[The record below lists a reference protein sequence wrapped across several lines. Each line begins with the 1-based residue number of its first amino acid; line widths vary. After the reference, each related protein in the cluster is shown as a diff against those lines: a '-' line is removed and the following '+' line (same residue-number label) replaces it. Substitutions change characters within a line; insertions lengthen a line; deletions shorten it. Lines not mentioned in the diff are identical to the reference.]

1 MVDAHRSR
9 IEGVAGAEPAPRQHY
24 GVTLAV
30 LTVAGVSFAVMQ
42 TLVVPA
48 LPFFQREFDTSAA
61 WVTWI
66 ATGFL
71 LSSSVLTPILGKLGD
86 SHGKKKMLVISLG
99 IFGLASL
106 GAAAAWS
113 LASLI
118 FFRVLQGAGAA
129 VFPLSFGIIRDEFPP
144 ERIGLGI
151 GTVSSVFGVGGGVG
165 LVMSGVIIE
174 HLSWHWLFLIGAV
187 PVLASTVL
195 LALYVP
201 ESPVKFPTK
210 PDYLGGAALSVAL
223 GALLIAI
230 SEGSNWG
237 WTSGGVLG
245 LLALSATMFAVW
257 VGIERRVPEPLVD
270 LKTFA
275 RREMAAT
282 NLTTLVMGFSMFST
296 FILLP
301 NFVQVP
307 LGLPPDIAAQLDYG
321 FGASPVEVGLF
332 FIPSSIAM
340 MIAGPLAGALGQKY
354 GRLLPLRIGLA
365 SLVLALTLLATMHE
379 ESWTIYVWMVFMGVG
394 LAFCF
399 ATLGTLVIDFS
410 APGETGVA
418 SGMNTIMRTIG
429 ASLGAQ
435 VAAAIISAN
444 TLAGTEIPV
453 ERGFTIAFTLSAI
466 GALVAFAPT
475 LLLPRGRVRQ
485 PVPEPAR

>member
-1 MVDAHRSR
+1 ME
-9 IEGVAGAEPAPRQHY
+9 EGRQHY

-30 LTVAGVSFAVMQ
+30 LTVAGISFAVMQ

-48 LPFFQREFDTSAA
+48 LPHFQREFDTSAA

-86 SHGKKKMLVISLG
+86 SLGKKRMLVISLG
-99 IFGLASL
+99 IFGVASL

-113 LASLI
+113 LPSLI
-118 FFRVLQGAGAA
+118 FFRVVQGAGAA

-144 ERIGLGI
+144 EKIGLGI

-165 LVMSGVIIE
+165 LVLSGVIIE

-210 PDYLGGAALSVAL
+210 PDYVGGAALSVAL
-223 GALLIAI
+223 GSLLIAI

-237 WTSGGVLG
+237 WTSAGVLG
-245 LLALSATMFAVW
+245 LLTVSAVMFTVW
-257 VGIERRVPEPLVD
+257 VRIEQLVPEPMVD

-282 NLTTLVMGFSMFST
+282 NVTTLIMGFAMFST

-307 LGLPPDIAAQLDYG
+307 LGLPPAVADDLDYG
-321 FGASPVEVGLF
+321 FGATPIEVGLF
-332 FIPSSIAM
+332 FVPSSIAM
-340 MIAGPLAGALGQKY
+340 MIAGPLAGAIGQRY
-354 GRLLPLRIGLA
+354 GRILPLRVGLA
-365 SLVLALTLLATMHE
+365 FLVLSVTLLATVHDDP
-379 ESWTIYVWMVFMGVG
+379 WNIYAWMVFMGIG

-410 APGETGVA
+410 RPGETGVA

-435 VAAAIISAN
+435 VSAAIISAN

-453 ERGFTIAFTLSAI
+453 ERGFTIAFTLSA
-466 GALVAFAPT
+466 VAAMLAFLPT
-475 LLLPRGRVRQ
+475 LLLGRRPAAQ
-485 PVPEPAR
+485 PLPEPAR

>member
-1 MVDAHRSR
+1 
-9 IEGVAGAEPAPRQHY
+9 VAGAEHGSRQHY
-24 GVTLAV
+24 GATLGV
-30 LTVAGVSFAVMQ
+30 LTVAGISFAVMQ
-42 TLVVPA
+42 TLVIPA
-48 LPFFQREFDTSAA
+48 LPFFQKEFDTSAS

-86 SHGKKKMLVISLG
+86 SHGKKRMLVISLG

-113 LASLI
+113 LPSLI

-144 ERIGLGI
+144 EKIGLGI

-201 ESPVKFPTK
+201 ESPVKFPTR
-210 PDYLGGAALSVAL
+210 PDYVGGFALSLAL
-223 GALLIAI
+223 GTLLVAI

-237 WTSGGVLG
+237 WTSAGVLG
-245 LLALSATMFAVW
+245 LLTVSAVMFAVW
-257 VGIERRVPEPLVD
+257 VGIEKRVPEPLVD

-307 LGLPPDIAAQLDYG
+307 LGLPPDIADELDYG

-340 MIAGPLAGALGQKY
+340 MIAGPLAGALGQRY
-354 GRLLPLRIGLA
+354 GRLLPLRIGLGFLVA
-365 SLVLALTLLATMHE
+365 SLALLASMHE
-379 ESWTIYVWMVFMGVG
+379 QSWTIYVWMVFMGVG

-399 ATLGTLVIDFS
+399 ATLGTLVIDYS
-410 APGETGVA
+410 PPGETGVA

-444 TLAGTEIPV
+444 TLAGTEIPL
-453 ERGFTIAFTLSAI
+453 ERGFTIAFTLSAV

-475 LLLPRGRVRQ
+475 LLLPRGRVAR
-485 PVPEPAR
+485 PIPEPAR

>member
-1 MVDAHRSR
+1 MVE
-9 IEGVAGAEPAPRQHY
+9 EGRQHY
-24 GVTLAV
+24 VVTLAL

-48 LPFFQREFDTSAA
+48 LPFFQREFHTSAS

-86 SHGKKKMLVISLG
+86 SHGKKRMLVISLG

-106 GAAAAWS
+106 GAAAAWN
-113 LASLI
+113 LASLVV
-118 FFRVLQGAGAA
+118 FRVIQGAGAA

-144 ERIGLGI
+144 EKIGIGI
-151 GTVSSVFGVGGGVG
+151 GTVSSVFGAGGGIG

-187 PVLASTVL
+187 PVLAATAL
-195 LALYVP
+195 LALFVP
-201 ESPVKFPTK
+201 ESPVKHPTR

-230 SEGSNWG
+230 SEGGHWG
-237 WTSGGVLG
+237 WTSAGVLG
-245 LLALSATMFAVW
+245 LAALSAAMFFVW
-257 VGIERRVPEPLVD
+257 VRIERRVPEPLVD
-270 LKTFA
+270 LRTFA

-282 NLTTLVMGFSMFST
+282 NLTTLIMGFSMFST

-301 NFVQVP
+301 NFVQIP
-307 LGLPPDIAAQLDYG
+307 TGLPEAIADELDYG
-321 FGASPVEVGLF
+321 FGATPVEVGLF
-332 FIPSSIAM
+332 FLPSSVAM
-340 MIAGPLAGALGQKY
+340 IIAGPLAGAIGQRH
-354 GRLLPLRIGLA
+354 GRILPLRIGLA
-365 SLVLALTLLATMHE
+365 SLVLAMVLLATFHDDP
-379 ESWTIYVWMVFMGVG
+379 WTIYAWMVFMGIG

-399 ATLGTLVIDFS
+399 ATLGTLVIDYS
-410 APGETGVA
+410 RPGETGVA

-435 VAAAIISAN
+435 VAAAIISVN
-444 TLAGTEIPV
+444 TLAGTEIPL

-466 GALVAFAPT
+466 GAVAAFGPT
-475 LLLPRGRVRQ
+475 FLLTRRPTRR